1 MRPDLILGNSS
12 RRFSGVTSTML
23 QVLPHQQQACEVAV
37 LGKHHLPEGTRVI
50 SLLETIMVLRRLPK
64 SEPAI
69 IFHARRNDE
78 MIQALLLR
86 LFARGKLKIV
96 FTSTAQR
103 HHSRFTRWLIRKMD
117 GVISTCEAAAS
128 YLREKPQKIIPHGV
142 DPHRWY
148 PASSKAALW
157 KELGMP
163 GKKGIGIFGRVREQ
177 KGVDVLIDAAIP
189 LLQKEP
195 DWTVVIVGEITHD
208 QTSFFK
214 AQQHKI
220 NRAGLAE
227 QFIFT
232 GKQPFTR
239 IPILF
244 RAMSIITALS
254 RNEGFGLTVLEAM
267 SSGVPVIASTA
278 GAWSEIIDTNQT
290 GKIVPIA
297 DIEATQQALVALIN
311 AGDRL
316 DTLAKQARQRILE
329 YYTVE
334 QEASKLL
341 AYFQS
346 LQ

>member
-1 MRPDLILGNSS
+1 MRPHLILGNSS

-23 QVLPHQQQACEVAV
+23 QVLPHQQKACKVAV
-37 LGKHHLPEGTRVI
+37 LGPHHVPEGTRVI
-50 SLLETIMVLRRLPK
+50 GLFETILMLRQL
-64 SEPAI
+64 SEDDPRI

-86 LFARGKLKIV
+86 LFSRGKLKIV

-117 GVISTCEAAAS
+117 GVISTCHAAAS
-128 YLREKPQKIIPHGV
+128 YLRNKPQIIISHGV
-142 DPHRWY
+142 DPQTWY
-148 PASSKAALW
+148 PAKSKTALW

-163 GKKGIGIFGRVREQ
+163 GKYGIGIFGRVRQQ

-195 DWTVVIVGEITHD
+195 DWSVIIVGEITKD
-208 QTSFFK
+208 QNSFFK

-220 NRAGLAE
+220 DRAGLAQ
-227 QFIFT
+227 QFVFT
-232 GKQPFTR
+232 GKQPFAR

-278 GAWSEIIDTNQT
+278 GAWPEIINTNQT
-290 GKIVPIA
+290 GSIVPIA
-297 DIEATQQALVALIN
+297 DIAATQQALSALIN
-311 AGDRL
+311 AEDTL

-329 YYTVE
+329 DFTVE
-334 QEASKLL
+334 QEATKLL

-346 LQ
+346 L